1 VHGYQDPDNRRDFP
15 GGLPGNKRDDVFQA
29 STRTSDQ
36 SEMFDWTSKLL
47 ALRRNMAVLQTGNMQ
62 ILYTS
67 YDSIVYARQ
76 EGNQRIL
83 IAIHRGIEDV
93 NLYVNTAQTDPAGHS
108 TSSHIFGEGNIQP
121 EANGVKIELP
131 ANGGPD

>member
-15 GGLPGNKRDDVFQA
+15 GGFPGNKRDDVFQA

-36 SEMFDWTSKLL
+36 SEMFDWMSKLL
-47 ALRRNMAVLQTGNMQ
+47 ALRRNMAALQTGNMQ

-93 NLYVNTAQTDPAGHS
+93 NLYVNTTQTDLAGHS
-108 TSSHIFGEGNIQP
+108 TSSHIFGEGNIQRRRTASKLNFQP
-121 EANGVKIELP
+121 MGS
-131 ANGGPD
+131 